1 MRGRSQIPII
11 RKLVI
16 RQPSVSEWILWTS
29 AVDQIKAVCGRFGL
43 RDFGD
48 INLSEVLFSAQRE
61 RLFGFETASVQPAGT
76 VELCPREFSLNV
88 TAENKMDRRLKA
100 AQN

>member
-61 RLFGFETASVQPAGT
+61 RLFGVQPAGT
-76 VELCPREFSLNV
+76 VELCPR
-88 TAENKMDRRLKA
+88 
-100 AQN
+100 

>member
-1 MRGRSQIPII
+1 MRGISQILII

-16 RQPSVSEWILWTS
+16 CQPSVSEWILWTS

-48 INLSEVLFSAQRE
+48 INLCEVLFSAQRE
-61 RLFGFETASVQPAGT
+61 RLFDVQPAGT
-76 VELCPREFSLNV
+76 VELCPR
-88 TAENKMDRRLKA
+88 
-100 AQN
+100 